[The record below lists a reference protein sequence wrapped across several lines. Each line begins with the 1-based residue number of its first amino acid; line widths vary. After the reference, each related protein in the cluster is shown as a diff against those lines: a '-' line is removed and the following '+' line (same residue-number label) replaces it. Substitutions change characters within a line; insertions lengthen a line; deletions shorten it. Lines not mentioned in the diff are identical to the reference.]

1 MKCEQVLCPKPNLN
15 NTIPLFLPPRDTVA
29 SSDSKVIQ
37 TNEMINNADQ
47 EKKLFTPKRVPK
59 TASHL
64 KGYLK
69 TCKKLSY
76 T

>member
-1 MKCEQVLCPKPNLN
+1 MKCEQVLCPQPNLN

-47 EKKLFTPKRVPK
+47 EKKLFTPKRGSLK
-59 TASHL
+59 TASYL
-64 KGYLK
+64 KGVPKNL
-69 TCKKLSY
+69 
-76 T
+76 